1 MIRVRRSAR
10 LAFAALLVAA
20 SSARAQRES
29 APITVFAAADL
40 AAPFHEIAARF
51 EAERHVPVRLV
62 LGASGTLAIQ
72 IEHGAPA
79 DVYFAANVAF
89 VDGLRA
95 KGIVVPE
102 TERVYA
108 RGRLVVATSVKTG
121 IALGS
126 IRDLARAEVR
136 RVAIANPETAP
147 YGAAAVEAL
156 DRSGLRAVVQPKL
169 VQGENIRQTLQLVE
183 SGAVDA
189 GILSATAALE
199 PGIRSAPI
207 DPALHAPIDQA
218 AAVVA
223 ASHRRA
229 DARAFLDFV
238 LGEEGRAVMARYGFA
253 FPDSP

>member
-1 MIRVRRSAR
+1 MNRPRSRAR
-10 LAFAALLVAA
+10 LALAALLVAA
-20 SSARAQRES
+20 PAARARAQA
-29 APITVFAAADL
+29 APLTVFAAADL
-40 AAPFHEIAARF
+40 AAPLHAISARF
-51 EAERHVPVRLV
+51 EAVRHVPVRLV
-62 LGASGTLAIQ
+62 TGASGTLAIQ

-79 DVYFAANVAF
+79 DVFLAANVAF
-89 VDGLRA
+89 VDRLRA
-95 KGIVVPE
+95 KAIVVPE

-121 IALGS
+121 IALHS
-126 IRDLARAEVR
+126 IRDLARPEIR

-156 DRSGLRAVVQPKL
+156 EKSGLRAVVHPKL
-169 VQGENIRQTLQLVE
+169 VQGENIRQTQQLVE

-199 PGIRSAPI
+199 PGVRSAPI
-207 DPALHAPIDQA
+207 DPALHTPIDQA

-223 ASHRRA
+223 ASHRQA

-238 LGEEGRAVMARYGFA
+238 LGEEGRAVLARYGFA